1 MLTRLRE
8 LLRGPAAG
16 DREQK
21 EAADEATQ
29 NRRRQAILEGP
40 LTRTLVT
47 VSWPLVLSGQIGHLI
62 GIVVLFWVARLG
74 GTTGI
79 EVWALVTPL
88 TSIATMLISNTL
100 NDGSGA
106 LIAQS
111 VGAGD
116 RRGMAILRGALQLT
130 ALLTVAVLVPVAVF
144 AGPLAEAI
152 AGETGASAMLLDFMV
167 PWLLVAFPI
176 ALTCD
181 LLLGAVQVSGWTSF
195 GLLRVVADL
204 VLLGSLVPLFMGVLD
219 LGMMG
224 PPLAAGVS
232 AGILALLV
240 WRTLRRHAAAL
251 GLGDAAGSFTSV
263 DRTIWRRI
271 LGIGL
276 APQLGRLAMWIA
288 QLIYI
293 QMLAHGAGSLVG
305 GWGLALEALLIL
317 GLFSMS
323 LAWGSAIMVGQ
334 NMGAGQWQRGAGV
347 LIRAA
352 GILAVLL
359 IAFLAWTPFARP
371 LFGLL
376 SDDPAVLDAAMGF
389 LSVMRWG
396 WIGMVIYQLLNAA
409 YTAVGATKLAGTFVI
424 LSEALGVA
432 FAVLWT
438 GPVFEAV
445 AYGFCLSCGVR
456 AVLMLALIRRSLLAP
471 LAEAAR
477 KGNGN
482 GSPQ

>member
-1 MLTRLRE
+1 MLSWLRRPFRRPSAE
-8 LLRGPAAG
+8 EQAQQ
-16 DREQK
+16 DRAN
-21 EAADEATQ
+21 EARQ
-29 NRRRQAILEGP
+29 GRRRQAILEGP
-40 LTRTLVT
+40 LTRSLVT
-47 VSWPLVLSGQIGHLI
+47 VSWPLVLSGQIGHLL

-74 GTTGI
+74 GTTGL
-79 EVWALVTPL
+79 EVWALVNPI
-88 TSIATMLISNTL
+88 TSIASMLIVNTL

-116 RRGMAILRGALQLT
+116 RRGMAILRGALQL
-130 ALLTVAVLVPVAVF
+130 ALLLTLVVLVPA
-144 AGPLAEAI
+144 ALLSGPLAEAL
-152 AGETGASAMLLDFMV
+152 AGETGAAAMLLDFML
-167 PWLLVAFPI
+167 PWLLFAFPI
-176 ALTCD
+176 VLICD
-181 LLLGAVQVSGWTSF
+181 LLLGAIQASGWTSF
-195 GLLRVVADL
+195 GLFRVLMDL
-204 VLLGSLVPLFMGVLD
+204 VFVCSLIPLFMGVLG

-224 PPLAAGVS
+224 PPLASGIS

-240 WRTLRRHAAAL
+240 WRTLRKHGASL
-251 GLGDAAGSFTSV
+251 GLGVTGAGSFTSV

-271 LGIGL
+271 VGIGL
-276 APQLGRLAMWIA
+276 PPQLGRVAMWSA

-317 GLFSMS
+317 GLLSMS
-323 LAWGSAIMVGQ
+323 LAWGSAIMIGQ
-334 NMGAGQWQRGAGV
+334 NVGAGQWQRGVGV

-352 GILAVLL
+352 GLVALLL

-376 SDDPAVLDAAMGF
+376 SEDPAVLDAAVAF

-424 LSEALGVA
+424 LSEVLGIA
-432 FAVLWT
+432 FALLWN

-477 KGNGN
+477 R
-482 GSPQ
+482 PC